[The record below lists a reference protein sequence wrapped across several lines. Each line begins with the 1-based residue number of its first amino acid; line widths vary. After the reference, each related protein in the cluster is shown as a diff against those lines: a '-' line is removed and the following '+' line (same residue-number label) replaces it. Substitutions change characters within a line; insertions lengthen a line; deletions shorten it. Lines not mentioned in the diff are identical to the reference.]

1 MNIQVFQVSNWSA
14 KPFWRWKHLWKSDIE
29 ELERERELKL
39 KSYQVGGWT
48 GLTFCFFRTS
58 WPILFRHR
66 TLHRLS
72 WLHESWSWLMS
83 HEAREKNPSLNFL
96 NTYTGCQTEDAQ
108 FLQNSKKK
116 KSRAFI
122 FLVRYFCF
130 SPPPSLFPLR
140 LGTYLNK

>member
-1 MNIQVFQVSNWSA
+1 MYMNIQVFQVSNWSA
-14 KPFWRWKHLWKSDIE
+14 KPFWRCKHLWKSDIE
-29 ELERERELKL
+29 ELESELKL

-48 GLTFCFFRTS
+48 WLTFCFFRPS

-72 WLHESWSWLMS
+72 WLHESWSK
-83 HEAREKNPSLNFL
+83 RKKNPSLKFL